1 MKNKSIK
8 AKLWP
13 IKPFLSVIS
22 RGAQAALG
30 NVNTAAL
37 IRQLSKIFLLLGQDE
52 FNVECSAKG
61 YRIRLN
67 GKQFS
72 LNLQGGQ
79 PEEEDQATQSLRVK
93 IRDRSKH
100 YVISLFMHNEG
111 GTL

>member
-8 AKLWP
+8 AKLCASM
-13 IKPFLSVIS
+13 PFLSVIS

-52 FNVECSAKG
+52 FNVECSAKS

-67 GKQFS
+67 GKQFT

-79 PEEEDQATQSLRVK
+79 PEEDDQATQSLRVK
-93 IRDRSKH
+93 IRDSSKH

-111 GTL
+111 GTT